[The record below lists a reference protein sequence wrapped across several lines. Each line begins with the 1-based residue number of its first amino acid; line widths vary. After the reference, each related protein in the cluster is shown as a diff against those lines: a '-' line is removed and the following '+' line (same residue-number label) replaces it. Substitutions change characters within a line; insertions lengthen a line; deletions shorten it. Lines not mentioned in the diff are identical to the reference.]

1 MVLQKFLPALGFS
14 RGAYTRLWN
23 FDAEHEQAEHEREL
37 EEKQATVG
45 NNEPASWRHT
55 GARQWV
61 IFLAHLILPSFVN
74 NRFCGR
80 SRAKN
85 SAPRRPTA
93 YFDGL
98 RGVAALI
105 VYIFHH
111 TYLWFPN
118 LGSGYGSNEGNHWFW
133 QLPIIRI
140 IHSGRA
146 SVSIFFVI
154 SGFVLSIKTLSIMKA
169 RGNKLDSEKAL
180 DSISG
185 SVFRRPFRLYPS
197 IVVQTA
203 IISVLARWPN
213 LHLPTVDDNPHSVPP
228 TLPTAAD
235 QFCGWLS
242 VLGGQFN
249 PFQFVPGRTVQYP
262 NPFDGHLW
270 TIPVEWNGSMMIFLY
285 LTAFVRSKSWIRTS
299 VLLLLIA
306 WACKFGYADQAVF
319 LAGPLLAE
327 ASLAWPPYHTCG
339 SSDEVVAIGDGEKPG
354 RKQWH
359 SYRMTHLLGHS
370 TTILWFLL
378 GCFLCSWPEQ
388 LGPSTPGYRNLA
400 SKYTPEAYVGDELA
414 MEVFWISCGAILIML
429 GLIYSPPLR
438 LSSDDEPLLQ
448 RPFTTRFAT
457 YLGEISYS
465 MYLCHGS
472 INEIVGMRYL
482 RPAWWAYYAVA
493 RDAQALQF
501 ENPDDAEA
509 AAMLDAANAAYIKK
523 FVLGTFVNTL
533 VLFWVSDLFNRAVDA
548 RSVRFTRKVSEWA
561 RKKY

>member
-1 MVLQKFLPALGFS
+1 MVLQKLFPALGFS
-14 RGAYTRLWN
+14 KNTYTRLWN
-23 FDAEHEQAEHEREL
+23 IDAEQDEVEHEREL
-37 EEKQATVG
+37 EQKPEAAG
-45 NNEPASWRHT
+45 NNEPGSWRHT
-55 GARQWV
+55 GVRQWI
-61 IFLAHLILPSFVN
+61 IFLARLILPSFVT

-80 SRAKN
+80 PRAKN

-105 VYIFHH
+105 VYIFHY
-111 TYLWFPN
+111 TYFWFPN
-118 LGSGYGSNEGNHWFW
+118 LGSGYGSNEGNRWFW
-133 QLPIIRI
+133 QLPIIRV

-154 SGFVLSIKTLSIMKA
+154 SGYVLSIKTLSIMKA
-169 RGNKLDSEKAL
+169 RGGKLDSEKAL

-197 IVVQTA
+197 ICVQTA

-213 LHLPTVDDNPHSVPP
+213 LHLPTVDNNPHSVPP
-228 TLPTAAD
+228 TLPTATD
-235 QFCGWLS
+235 QFWGWLS

-285 LTAFVRSKSWIRTS
+285 LTAFVHSKSWIRIS

-306 WACKFGYADQAVF
+306 WAFKFGYADQAIF

-327 ASLAWPPYHTCG
+327 ASLTWPPLHTHG
-339 SSDEVVAIGDGEKPG
+339 TSDERVAIGEKAGWKP
-354 RKQWH
+354 WH
-359 SYRMTHLLGHS
+359 SSRMIYLLSHS
-370 TTILWFLL
+370 TTIFWFLI
-378 GCFLCSWPEQ
+378 GCHLCSWPEF
-388 LGPSTPGYRNLA
+388 LGPQTPGFRTLA
-400 SKYTPEAYVGDELA
+400 SQYTPVAYVGNELA
-414 MEVFWISCGAILIML
+414 MEVFWISCGAFLIML

-438 LSSDDEPLLQ
+438 LHSDDEPLLQ
-448 RPFTTRFAT
+448 RPFTTGFAT

-472 INEIVGMRYL
+472 IIEIVGFRYL
-482 RPAWWAYYAVA
+482 RPAWYAFYDVA
-493 RDAQALQF
+493 REAQALL
-501 ENPDDAEA
+501 EDNPEDAAA
-509 AAMLDAANAAYIKK
+509 AAMLDAANATYIRK
-523 FVLGTFVNTL
+523 FVLGTIVNTL

-548 RSVRFTRKVSEWA
+548 RSVRFTKKVSEWA
-561 RKKY
+561 RKRY